1 MSPSDMRRTF
11 AIRSALSSHVM
22 RRLNEALSKIVGTD
36 AAAEKNRNKQR
47 DFFQLTS
54 LISSG
59 AGCVG
64 QIQLATHIVKGIHP
78 DPTVK
83 EASNLN
89 VDPMKMPCLPLVGSH
104 VLAHSCD
111 VDATGNGAFN
121 KKILEVFLLLM
132 TEFEGVNILALL
144 KRGDPAAVAA
154 LSNTPAQAT
163 RWADALVDI
172 DAPRCARTASH
183 TNAKQV
189 YWPVGNDPH
198 DDGGYHLLAPLYPTS
213 LIHRFYQELQQD
225 RFSDATKAA
234 RLARKSGEFSEHVLH
249 DYPNMAVQKLGG
261 TKPQNI
267 SQLNSERRGENHLLA
282 SLPPRWKSIHLK
294 PLLNTDSM
302 FHGFGRRP
310 DVKQGVK
317 ALLAFLMTDPPSNK
331 ATRDRVDALVD
342 ELVGELLVFGAEL
355 RALPPGWSQST
366 DCRLNAAERYW
377 LDPEGVENAV
387 EQSGQALPA
396 GRSEQISQAFGRWL
410 NRQLRDPLPMGDS
423 EYLHWCALAQTEL
436 DAEEREVNH
445 AG

>member
-1 MSPSDMRRTF
+1 MSIPNPQRTRDIRRIIDEF
-11 AIRSALSSHVM
+11 LLA
-22 RRLNEALSKIVGTD
+22 RLNDRLEKVKDDESEPANLTAKRIELRQQFDFAVWIDD
-36 AAAEKNRNKQR
+36 AARRAAWIQAV
-47 DFFQLTS
+47 THS
-54 LISSG
+54 L
-59 AGCVG
+59 
-64 QIQLATHIVKGIHP
+64 KPIHP
-78 DPTVK
+78 DARGTNLYISPT
-83 EASNLN
+83 A
-89 VDPMKMPCLPLVGSH
+89 LPDAGLVGSH
-104 VLAHSCD
+104 SLGSD
-111 VDATGNGAFN
+111 
-121 KKILEVFLLLM
+121 
-132 TEFEGVNILALL
+132 FEGDVVGNAAALDVYKFLKLSFEGSSLLELMLA
-144 KRGDPAAVAA
+144 GDTDFPAA
-154 LSNTPAQAT
+154 LS
-163 RWADALVDI
+163 DDVDQSVKWI
-172 DAPRCARTASH
+172 AAFTSITKPRGAASSH
-183 TNAKQV
+183 TLAKQI
-189 YWPVGNDPH
+189 YWLTGNDQR
-198 DDGGYHLLAPLYPTS
+198 DDGSYHLLAPLFATS
-213 LIHRFYQELQQD
+213 LTHRVYQTINAD
-225 RFSDATKAA
+225 RFSEASKNA
-234 RLARKSGEFSEHVLH
+234 RQARRDEQFTEHVLH

-267 SQLNSERRGENHLLA
+267 SQLNSERRGENYLLA

-331 ATRDRVDALVD
+331 ATRDFVDALVD

-436 DAEEREVNH
+436 DAEEPEVHH